1 MSQAHAVAIFV
12 PYMLAACGVPPA
24 TLAALVLFAFQKPTP
39 CNGGR
44 P

>member
-1 MSQAHAVAIFV
+1 MNAARLFALV
-12 PYMLAACGVPPA
+12 PYLLAACGVPPA
-24 TLAALVLFAFQKPTP
+24 TLAALVLFAFEKPTP